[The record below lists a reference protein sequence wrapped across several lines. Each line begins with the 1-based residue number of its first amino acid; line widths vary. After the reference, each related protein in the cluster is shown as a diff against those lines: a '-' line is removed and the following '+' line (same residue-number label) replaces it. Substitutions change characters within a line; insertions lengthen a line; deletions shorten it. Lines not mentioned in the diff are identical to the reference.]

1 MITKNNF
8 KNYNVIE
15 PIPEIFIIKNF
26 LTNEE
31 INELLYFAKNVEE
44 SAWNE
49 EYLRNLKPFCM
60 KKFGRD
66 DVENL
71 VKEGLFE
78 ITANWSDKI
87 ITIHDR
93 RKTKSISDN
102 ITERLLSFFDENDK
116 IFPSGNNTIQRMQPG
131 VELKSHTDQHT
142 DPSISH
148 ASIIYLNDDYV
159 DGELYFVNKNYNIK
173 PDPGTLMIFPGNEEY
188 EHGVKTVGDGPIR
201 YVLPGFIHY
210 KNFYGEK

>member
-1 MITKNNF
+1 MINKNTF
-8 KNYNVIE
+8 INYDVIE
-15 PIPEIFIIKNF
+15 PVPEIFIVKNF
-26 LTNEE
+26 LNQKE
-31 INELLYFAKNVEE
+31 IDELLCFAKNVEE
-44 SAWNE
+44 SLWHE

-78 ITANWSDKI
+78 ITENWSDKI
-87 ITIHDR
+87 ITIHDK
-93 RKTKSISDN
+93 RKTKDISKN
-102 ITERLLSFFDENDK
+102 IAKRLLFIFNENDK
-116 IFPSGNNTIQRMQPG
+116 FFPNGNNTIQRMQPG
-131 VELKSHTDQHT
+131 VELKSHADQHT

-159 DGELYFVNKNYNIK
+159 DGELYFVNKNYSIK
-173 PDPGTLMIFPGNEEY
+173 PDSGSLVVFPGNEEY
-188 EHGVKTVGDGPIR
+188 NHGVKTVGDGPIR

-210 KNFYGEK
+210 KNFYK